1 MDIDDIKKSH
11 KKRIKK
17 ETNDKKKSFNYLKCL
32 ISRTLIAIIFLL
44 MGIIFYKIDTS
55 NKELINKYLYE
66 DNWNFINVKNIFEDK
81 IGKIIPVSKTNSE
94 LVMSN
99 GDFTTNPY
107 DYKNDLTIFSLKEDT
122 NITALCGGIVV
133 FMGNKDNLGNTI
145 IIQGNDGIDI
155 WYSNITNSNISLYDY
170 VDKNTIIGES
180 VNKSITLKISK
191 NGNFISYEEYIK

>member
-17 ETNDKKKSFNYLKCL
+17 ETNDEKKSFNYLKCL

-81 IGKIIPVSKTNSE
+81 IGKIIPVSKINSE

-107 DYKNDLTIFSLKEDT
+107 DYKNDLTIFSLKEDI

>member
-17 ETNDKKKSFNYLKCL
+17 ETNDEKKSFNYLKCL

-44 MGIIFYKIDTS
+44 IGIIFYKIDTS

-155 WYSNITNSNISLYDY
+155 WYSNITKSNISLYDY

>member
-1 MDIDDIKKSH
+1 MNIDDIKKSH

-17 ETNDKKKSFNYLKCL
+17 ETNDEKKSFNYLKRL
-32 ISRTLIAIIFLL
+32 ISRTLIAIILL
-44 MGIIFYKIDTS
+44 LIGIIFYKTDTS

-66 DNWNFINVKNIFEDK
+66 DNWDFINVKNIFEDK

-107 DYKNDLTIFSLKEDT
+107 VFKNDLTIFSLKEDT
-122 NITALCGGIVV
+122 NITTLCGGIVV